1 MKFGMRTP
9 NPKSMLKARTTGR
22 LKRAAKRA
30 VDPTYGKKGSGRIKD
45 PGRAAYNA
53 TYRRTTASA
62 TGGDNSGCSGCLTIV
77 IGGIVVW
84 LAWSFVRGIF

>member
-1 MKFGMRTP
+1 MKFGLRTP

-22 LKRAAKRA
+22 LKRAARRA
-30 VDPTYGKKGSGRIKD
+30 VDPTYGKKGAGLAKD

-62 TGGDNSGCSGCLTIV
+62 TGGDNSGCLTYVIV
-77 IGGIVVW
+77 AVVLWLIWTFIGGLI
-84 LAWSFVRGIF
+84 